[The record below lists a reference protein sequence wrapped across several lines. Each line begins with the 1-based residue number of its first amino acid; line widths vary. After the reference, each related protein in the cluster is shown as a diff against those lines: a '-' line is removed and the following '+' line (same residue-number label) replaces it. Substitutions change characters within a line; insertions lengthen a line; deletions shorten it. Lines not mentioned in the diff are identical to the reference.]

1 MGELGRFRDRGEQQ
15 DRRLKTVDPNIAGSS
30 YWWSIVFGM
39 KPASEGLI
47 SHAVPGHGICV
58 T

>member
-15 DRRLKTVDPNIAGSS
+15 DRRLKTVDPNIAGP
-30 YWWSIVFGM
+30 YWWSIDCGM